1 MALLDERSRSA
12 TARAKENT
20 TVMEITRGD
29 FEALIYKA
37 PTLAYRIMREL
48 SSRLR
53 ETDALLIS
61 YMQRKQ
67 RKISQAFLDTLL
79 AVARA
84 LEARGTYSCGH
95 TERVKVM
102 AHAIG
107 EELGLKQDALLG
119 LEIGALL
126 HDIGKI
132 GISGNFFH
140 KSGPLEDSE
149 YDEIKKNP
157 QKGKRLIEGV
167 SFLEEVIPLAPYHH
181 EWLIGSGCTAR
192 LKHSDIALLG
202 RILAVADVFDA
213 LVSDRP
219 DRKGL
224 SVEKALSELEEQ
236 AGELFAPD
244 VVESLSRLYASGR
257 LYRAGQIE

>member
-1 MALLDERSRSA
+1 MNAVRC
-12 TARAKENT
+12 
-20 TVMEITRGD
+20 G
-29 FEALIYKA
+29 
-37 PTLAYRIMREL
+37 
-48 SSRLR
+48 
-53 ETDALLIS
+53 
-61 YMQRKQ
+61 
-67 RKISQAFLDTLL
+67 FLVTI
-79 AVARA
+79 V
-84 LEARGTYSCGH
+84 
-95 TERVKVM
+95 V
-102 AHAIG
+102 
-107 EELGLKQDALLG
+107 LLG
-119 LEIGALL
+119 CGGNKSVLPTATVSGTITYQ
-126 HDIGKI
+126 GKPLTVGEVI
-132 GISGNFFH
+132 FFH